1 MEELPSL
8 LTRKVET
15 CAYSARVLHIL
26 HHDRQTKMLTFVD
39 TTGNTY
45 SIDTDTGIEVEN
57 IKAILEVDVCVLVL
71 LTRLV
76 FLLIHSHLGFKT
88 KC

>member
-1 MEELPSL
+1 
-8 LTRKVET
+8 
-15 CAYSARVLHIL
+15 
-26 HHDRQTKMLTFVD
+26 MLTFVD